1 MATNTVAPPWMRER
15 FLETAS
21 LVALGAFV
29 GSVQVSIAAS
39 NILLA
44 ITLVC
49 WGAVVAMHHERVV
62 VPRMFWP
69 LAGYGAIT
77 VISALAS
84 ADVAASLA
92 DCKQLV
98 LFLIVPVVYRFARGH
113 RASTIMTVIITV
125 GAVSAI
131 VGVVQYG
138 VLHYDHLGRRPQG
151 SLTHYM
157 TYSGLLMLVIGAA
170 TARLLYRESDRAWPA
185 LVMPAL
191 VAALAL
197 TFTRSAWV
205 GASAAVGVLLML
217 RDRRLLA
224 ALPIVVAIGIALAP
238 AAVTERAFSMFD
250 LNDPSNRDRVAMLRS
265 GAAMIADRPWTGVG
279 PDMVKVYYE
288 QYRDPMAVN
297 ALNVHLHNVPLQIAA
312 ERGLPALVLWLGFV
326 GVLTVDLLR
335 LLRRGPHASLAAAGL
350 AAVVA
355 MLAAGLFEY
364 NFGDS
369 EFLMLFLVLV
379 TLPYAAAAGDLPTAR
394 ER

>member
-1 MATNTVAPPWMRER
+1 
-15 FLETAS
+15 
-21 LVALGAFV
+21 
-29 GSVQVSIAAS
+29 
-39 NILLA
+39 
-44 ITLVC
+44 
-49 WGAVVAMHHERVV
+49 
-62 VPRMFWP
+62 
-69 LAGYGAIT
+69 
-77 VISALAS
+77 
-84 ADVAASLA
+84 
-92 DCKQLV
+92 
-98 LFLIVPVVYRFARGH
+98 
-113 RASTIMTVIITV
+113 MTVIITV
-125 GAVSAI
+125 GAVSAAI
-131 VGVVQYG
+131 GVVQYG
-138 VLHYDHLGRRPQG
+138 VLHYDNLGRRPQG

-170 TARLLYRESDRAWPA
+170 TARLLYRESDRAWCA

-191 VAALAL
+191 LVALAL

-217 RDRRLLA
+217 RDRRMLA
-224 ALPIVVAIGIALAP
+224 ALPLVVAIGIALAP
-238 AAVTERAFSMFD
+238 APVTERVFSMFD
-250 LNDPSNRDRVAMLRS
+250 INDPSNRDRLAMLRS

-288 QYRDPMAVN
+288 QYRDPLAVN

-312 ERGLPALVLWLGFV
+312 ERGLPALVLWLGFL

-335 LLRRGPHASLAAAGL
+335 LIQRGAHRSLAAAGL

-355 MLAAGLFEY
+355 MFTAGIFEY

-379 TLPYAAAAGDLPTAR
+379 TLPYAAAYGSHHADA